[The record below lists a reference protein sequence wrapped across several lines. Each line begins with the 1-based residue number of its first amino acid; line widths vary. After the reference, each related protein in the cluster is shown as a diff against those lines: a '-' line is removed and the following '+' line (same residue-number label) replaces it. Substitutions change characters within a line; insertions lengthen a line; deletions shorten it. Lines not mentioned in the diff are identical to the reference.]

1 MSTLSEKLQAPA
13 EHTAKPVRPSQPV
26 LSVREVRISDQAA
39 GREIVHGVSF
49 DLTPGRTVGIVGESG
64 SGKTLTCRAALGI
77 LPAHFEVTGGSIELD
92 GHDIT
97 GFSTAEWTSLRGS
110 TISAVFQDPAS
121 YLNPSIR
128 VGAQVAEVIRV
139 KKKVRRRE
147 ARPADDRAAARGAAA
162 GPGAGVRPV
171 HLRAVRRH
179 APAGAHRRGDR
190 HAARAS

>member
-13 EHTAKPVRPSQPV
+13 EHAAKQVRPSPSV

-77 LPAHFEVTGGSIELD
+77 LPSHFEVTGGSIELD

-97 GFSTAEWTSLRGS
+97 GFSPPSGPPCGARRSARSSRTRPPTSTPR
-110 TISAVFQDPAS
+110 SAW
-121 YLNPSIR
+121 
-128 VGAQVAEVIRV
+128 
-139 KKKVRRRE
+139 
-147 ARPADDRAAARGAAA
+147 
-162 GPGAGVRPV
+162 
-171 HLRAVRRH
+171 
-179 APAGAHRRGDR
+179 APRSPR
-190 HAARAS
+190 